1 MGDEH
6 AHVDVFS
13 CRRSAVGR
21 RHVGVLSWRWLGRT
35 HDECTF
41 AVAPDEAGTA
51 AGLAPRPNCPRI
63 AVQSVSR
70 DPERPYGES
79 DDSYEENDRASDSF
93 FPYTGS
99 WGWGSAL
106 PSVYGT
112 DETVNDEGAS
122 DESRYDDRY
131 DEATTDEEGTWLDE
145 GVISLILLAGVVLF
159 FFPEPATSALGIL
172 LLGVGVV
179 AWIADAL
186 A

>member
-1 MGDEH
+1 M
-6 AHVDVFS
+6 
-13 CRRSAVGR
+13 
-21 RHVGVLSWRWLGRT
+21 
-35 HDECTF
+35 
-41 AVAPDEAGTA
+41 
-51 AGLAPRPNCPRI
+51 
-63 AVQSVSR
+63 SR

-79 DDSYEENDRASDSF
+79 DDRASDSF

-99 WGWGSAL
+99 WGLGSAL

-112 DETVNDEGAS
+112 DETANDEEVPDEGTS
-122 DESRYDDRY
+122 DERRYDDRY

-145 GVISLILLAGVVLF
+145 GLISLVLLAGVVLF